1 MKQRYFAI
9 LLLVVVLG
17 ALTAFCILDIQPMEF
32 PANFKKAGLA
42 ADGHDIPAYLSIPA
56 AIISIA
62 LINIGLAYLFPRR
75 VRWMEDHLPRKAG
88 EWLQLALPGLAGS
101 VAAAGLLFLSA
112 AGGITFPYVFLL
124 AGVLLLINAFGG
136 TPILHRAGHFLLG
149 QAGFKITNP
158 AIEILMGSVLMV
170 ALITIPLA
178 GMLVLLIFSS
188 LSLGL
193 AISSHF
199 GSGQAW
205 SLHPLIQE
213 EKE

>member
-1 MKQRYFAI
+1 MKYKYFAI
-9 LLLVVVLG
+9 LFLVIVLG

-32 PANFKKAGLA
+32 PASFDKAGLA
-42 ADGHDIPAYLSIPA
+42 ADRHETPAYLSIPA
-56 AIISIA
+56 AIISIS

-75 VRWMEDHLPRKAG
+75 IRWMGDHLPRKAG
-88 EWLQLALPGLAGS
+88 GWLQLALPGLAGS

-112 AGGITFPYVFLL
+112 AGGITFPYAILL
-124 AGVLLLINAFGG
+124 AEVLLLINAFGG
-136 TPILHRAGHFLLG
+136 TPILHRAGHFLLD
-149 QAGFKITNP
+149 QAGLKTASP
-158 AIEILMGSVLMV
+158 AIEILVGATLLV
-170 ALITIPLA
+170 ALITIPLV